1 MSITVI
7 YSDFGDTDTQ
17 VLATLWENAPEVNLV
32 HITRNTRDVQNKI
45 KKAMVA
51 EKDTLLLCGHGTPG
65 GLLAP
70 TWEVL
75 VGEHNIHY
83 IKAKRVI
90 GVWCYAAQFA
100 ESVGLKGFFTSMFVS
115 NPTEAKLAKCFNS
128 NAEVITQQEI
138 LFCQRMNQ
146 LILGN
151 TPMTQWRESLCV
163 QADMS
168 IDVVKFNYGGLRCFS
183 F

>member
-17 VLATLWENAPEVNLV
+17 VLTTLWENVPDVNLV
-32 HITRNTRDVQNKI
+32 RITRTTRDVKNKI
-45 KKAMVA
+45 KRALA
-51 EKDTLLLCGHGTPG
+51 CEKDTLLLCGHGTSG
-65 GLLAP
+65 GLLSP

-75 VGEHNIHY
+75 VGEHNIRY
-83 IKAKRVI
+83 VRAKRVI

-100 ESVGLKGFFTSMFVS
+100 ESVGLNGFFTSMFIS
-115 NPTEAKLAKCFNS
+115 NPAEAQLARCFRS
-128 NAEVITQQEI
+128 DAEVITQQEI

-151 TPMTQWRESLCV
+151 TPTSQWINLLYA
-163 QADMS
+163 QADMT
-168 IDVVKFNYGGLRCFS
+168 IDVVKYNYGGLRYYP
-183 F
+183 

>member
-17 VLATLWENAPEVNLV
+17 VLATLWENAPDVNLV
-32 HITRNTRDVQNKI
+32 HITRNTRDVQNEI

-51 EKDTLLLCGHGTPG
+51 EKDTLLLCGHGTSS

-90 GVWCYAAQFA
+90 GIWCYAAQFA
-100 ESVGLKGFFTSMFVS
+100 ESVDLKGFFSSMFIS
-115 NPTEAKLAKCFNS
+115 NPGEARLARCFKS
-128 NAEVITQQEI
+128 SAEVITQQEI
-138 LFCQRMNQ
+138 LFCNRVNQ
-146 LILGN
+146 LILEE
-151 TPMTQWRESLCV
+151 TPISQWINLLYA
-163 QADMS
+163 QADMT
-168 IDVVKFNYGGLRCFS
+168 IDVVKFNYGGLRYYP
-183 F
+183 